1 MQAPELTSEAL
12 KALIQ
17 QNSATLP
24 TRVVAFLAAAALF
37 VAVFEA
43 VRRRRLHENLTPIWI
58 TTAVSILVLSVWFDL
73 LLWLTNAIGAWTPSS
88 TVFFLGLM
96 FLTAISLS
104 YAVRLSSLSD
114 QVKTLAQELAIVKA
128 DATATVTNDDGGDTG
143 PQ

>member
-1 MQAPELTSEAL
+1 MQATELTSEAL

-17 QNSATLP
+17 QDSATLP

-43 VRRRRLHENLTPIWI
+43 VRRRKLHENLTPIWI

-73 LLWLTNAIGAWTPSS
+73 LVWLTNAIGAWTPSS

-104 YAVRLSSLSD
+104 YAVRLSALSD

-128 DATATVTNDDGGDTG
+128 DTTAAVATDDGGDSG